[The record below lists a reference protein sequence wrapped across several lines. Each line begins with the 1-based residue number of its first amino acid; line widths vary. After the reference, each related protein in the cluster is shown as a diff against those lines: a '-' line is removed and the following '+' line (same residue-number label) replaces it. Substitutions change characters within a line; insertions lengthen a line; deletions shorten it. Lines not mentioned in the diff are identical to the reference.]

1 MKAREERIAKTESLF
16 RSVNERIAEATE
28 RFDNGDATDAEFLC
42 ECGDPA
48 CSERLEVP
56 LDEYEQVRDAT
67 GYEPGAVAPF
77 PLEQVEAVFLD
88 RSLLGH
94 PLVWIG
100 AGSTRHMAALAP
112 TELMRLSRAE
122 PMDAVEGRPEG
133 PVHETDQERRA

>member
-56 LDEYEQVRDAT
+56 LDEYEQVRGDAT
-67 GYEPGAVAPF
+67 TFVLDPDHVEPD
-77 PLEQVEAVFLD
+77 VEKIVEHRRDYAIVKK
-88 RSLLGH
+88 
-94 PLVWIG
+94 V
-100 AGSTRHMAALAP
+100 
-112 TELMRLSRAE
+112 
-122 PMDAVEGRPEG
+122 DAVVAGIVRKLDP
-133 PVHETDQERRA
+133 RANPN